1 MSLKTTV
8 ESLEGI
14 SEALH
19 EFYEETDN
27 GFVLKVEGIDEHPDV
42 SGLKNAYKAEQG
54 KRKAAESKLKDFPE
68 DFDLEAWNK
77 AKSGK
82 SDGEEVI
89 KLRKQFEDRI
99 SELETEKQALES
111 EKFNLTVSTQLDK
124 HLNEVGVRPD
134 LHEAARLLL
143 QRDIQVKDGKT
154 VVDTDMGPMPIDEYV
169 KKWSQKQGAAFIT
182 PASGGGASGGK
193 GTDKKVTLDQ
203 FKEMGES
210 ARVELYR
217 NEPEHFKELSSQL
230 KR

>member
-1 MSLKTTV
+1 MTLKTTV

-19 EFYEETDN
+19 EFYEQTDN
-27 GFVLKVEGIDEHPDV
+27 GFVLKVDGIDEHPDV
-42 SGLKNAYKAEQG
+42 SALKNAYQAEKT
-54 KRKAAESKLKDFPE
+54 KRKSAESKLKDYPD

-99 SELETEKQALES
+99 GELES
-111 EKFNLTVSTQLDK
+111 ENEALKGEKFKLTVSGQLDK
-124 HLNEVGVRPD
+124 LLNEVGVRPE
-134 LHEAARLLL
+134 LHEAAQLML
-143 QRDIQVKDGKT
+143 QRDIQVKDGKA
-154 VVDTDMGPMPIDEYV
+154 VVDTDMGPMELSDYV

-182 PASGGGASGGK
+182 PASGGGAGGGK

-203 FKEMGES
+203 FRDMGS
-210 ARVELYR
+210 DARTELFR
-217 NEPEHFKELSSQL
+217 SDPEHFKELSDQL